1 MSWIVKRVS
10 VREFVAMVGALVLL
24 PLLLSHG
31 NGEAQP
37 AVQES
42 PAPEAAP
49 PPPAPV
55 PERKLYA
62 HYMGCYPVAFGATL
76 YHRTNDAHEIS
87 HDSEDFVKALGGSR
101 RDWYLAPHGLALNRE
116 QSAELDIKRAMRAG
130 VDGFAIDA
138 WAGGDE
144 AKKTMDALF
153 AAAEKNNLKFEVT
166 ICIDVSCLPGN
177 KKESGNNIQAVAD
190 AVKYVLE
197 HHGSSPNLA
206 RRNGKPLI
214 FGYGSYSIYQTQEM
228 QQIPEGPQKWQRT
241 VDAYKEVERLAG
253 MPLFF
258 HYCLLHYGH
267 HACKK
272 DFRKE
277 SFIDYAA
284 YMGKHFGAVGA
295 FFEEGAEWHADAL
308 ADEAT
313 LSTGVKAG
321 GAEWSQPMW
330 FQYNNVG
337 GSLYC
342 GKGTDILRERW
353 ERARKYDSSLIQF
366 ATWNDYGEDT
376 ILAPAIN
383 TGYSILELNAYFTK
397 WWKEGKAP
405 TPEKDEI
412 FLTYKKFPKGSETYP
427 FKSRR
432 SADGVVE
439 VLTILTKEANV
450 SVPGRGDYTAPAGL
464 FVKQFPLT
472 PGPVSAELSRGGA
485 LVLRLDSPEPVTGV
499 PFREDNSMYSVSS
512 GYDQQWR
519 IDFADAPVFH
529 YSEYGDA
536 DNDGLPNW
544 FEMYWFGKW
553 LDYSTMTAA
562 DPNADPDNDGATNLQ
577 EFKARTNPVKP
588 PPYYANGFVWNLMDI
603 SKAEKSFNPDEDA
616 QGSTVWSYLYRQG
629 EYGKMDRMGTFE
641 KCPQA
646 AYSTPYTGKMAHL
659 SPSAGTQYK
668 DIHGWT
674 CWSRVDGAWR
684 FIIKPRRESMI
695 ALAWKSPVDGV
706 VTARLSVEGSSED
719 LSTLLVRHG
728 AETLLDE
735 KIGAERKELATKE
748 IRVGKGDEIL
758 FIGDAFPGNGTQSLG
773 FTKFEIEMK

>member
-1 MSWIVKRVS
+1 MKWVS
-10 VREFVAMVGALVLL
+10 IRGLVGIIGALALL
-24 PLLLSHG
+24 PFLASCG
-31 NGEAQP
+31 NGGGQA

-42 PAPEAAP
+42 AVREAAP
-49 PPPAPV
+49 PPPPAG

-62 HYMGCYPVAFGATL
+62 HYMGCFPVACSATL
-76 YHRTNDAHEIS
+76 HHRTNDAHKIR
-87 HDSEDFVKALGGSR
+87 HDAGDFLTALGGGH
-101 RDWYLAPHGLALNRE
+101 RDWYLAPYGLALTPE
-116 QSAELDIKRAMRAG
+116 QSAELDIRRAMRAG

-138 WAGGDE
+138 WAGSDG

-153 AAAEKNNLKFEVT
+153 AAAERNNFKFEIT
-166 ICIDVSCLPGN
+166 ICIDCSCLPGN
-177 KKESGNNIQAVAD
+177 KEEPGNNIQAVAD

-197 HHGSSPNLA
+197 HHGASPNLA

-214 FGYGSYSIYQTQEM
+214 FGYSSYSIYQTKEM
-228 QQIPEGPQKWQRT
+228 KEIPEGPQKWQRT

-253 MPLFF
+253 TPLFF
-258 HYCLLHYGH
+258 HYCLAHYGH

-284 YMGKHFGAVGA
+284 FMGKHFGAVGA
-295 FFEEGAEWHADAL
+295 FLDGDAEF
-308 ADEAT
+308 ADEAA
-313 LSTGVKAG
+313 LSAAVKAG

-330 FQYNNVG
+330 FQYNNVLG
-337 GSLYC
+337 GLHA

-366 ATWNDYGEDT
+366 VTWNDYGEDT

-383 TGYSILELNAYFTK
+383 TGYSILELNAFFTK

-405 TPEKDEI
+405 TPDSDRI
-412 FLTYKKFPKGSETYP
+412 FLIHKRYPQGCATFP

-432 SADGVVE
+432 STEGVVE

-450 SVPGRGDYTAPAGL
+450 SVPGRGDYTAPVGL

-472 PGPVSAELSRGGA
+472 PGPVSAEISRGGA
-485 LVLRLDSPEPVTGV
+485 VVLRLDSPEPVTDA

-512 GYDQQWR
+512 GYDEQWR
-519 IDFADAPVFH
+519 IDFGDTPVFH

-577 EFKARTNPVKP
+577 EFKARTNPLKP
-588 PPYYANGFVWNLMDI
+588 PPSYAKGFVWNLMDVPK
-603 SKAEKSFNPDEDA
+603 SNKSFNPDEDP
-616 QGSTVWSYLYRQG
+616 QGSPVWSYLYRQG
-629 EYGKMDRMGTFE
+629 AYGKMDRMGAFE
-641 KCPQA
+641 KCPHA

-659 SPSAGTQYK
+659 SPWAGTQYK

-674 CWSRVDGAWR
+674 CWSQVDDAWR
-684 FIIKPRRESMI
+684 FSIKPRRESMI
-695 ALAWKSPVDGV
+695 ALAWTSPVDGV
-706 VTARLSVEGSSED
+706 VTARFSVASSSKEP
-719 LSTLLVRHG
+719 STLLVRQG
-728 AETLLDE
+728 AETLLEE
-735 KIGAERKELATKE
+735 KVGEERKECATKE
-748 IRVGKGDEIL
+748 IRVVKGDEIL
-758 FIGDAFPGNGTQSLG
+758 FIGDAFPGNGSQHLV
-773 FTKFEIEMK
+773 FTTFEIELK